1 VFARAGAKDT
11 ADSRNWLLKIKIPRS
26 FVFNTN
32 GNRMTFLSKTKLS
45 FFLKR
50 NSFIFA
56 TNKNKFMSLRKYLTS
71 RVFFVQVLSAA
82 AIIAVLGYL
91 FMHWLTF
98 TTDHGNE
105 VTVPNL
111 AKLTEEQ
118 VESKLDEL
126 DLDYVLLDSVDYRSE
141 FPKYSVVEQ
150 DPLPGT
156 KVKVGR
162 KIYIKINSSGFSSVR
177 IPDLIEKTYREA
189 VPTLKALGLEA
200 GTITYIPNLGKDMD
214 LEMRYKGRNLKVGDR
229 VLKASRIDLVLG
241 DGKAT
246 YEDEGQAVDSVAAP
260 TTETPKD
267 EQ

>member
-1 VFARAGAKDT
+1 
-11 ADSRNWLLKIKIPRS
+11 
-26 FVFNTN
+26 
-32 GNRMTFLSKTKLS
+32 
-45 FFLKR
+45 
-50 NSFIFA
+50 
-56 TNKNKFMSLRKYLTS
+56 MSLRNYLTS
-71 RVFFVQVLSAA
+71 RVFFLQVLMAA

-98 TTDHGNE
+98 TTDHGHE
-105 VTVPNL
+105 IEVPNL
-111 AKLTEEQ
+111 SKLTEEQ
-118 VESKLDEL
+118 VEEKLDDL
-126 DLDYVLLDSVDYRSE
+126 DLDYVLLDSVDYKSG

-189 VPTLKALGLEA
+189 VPTLKALGLEQ
-200 GTITYIPNLGKDMD
+200 GTITYIPNLGKDMV

-229 VLKASRIDLVLG
+229 VLKASKIDLVLG

-246 YEDEGQAVDSVAAP
+246 YEDEGQALDTTAAP
-260 TTETPKD
+260 TTETPAN